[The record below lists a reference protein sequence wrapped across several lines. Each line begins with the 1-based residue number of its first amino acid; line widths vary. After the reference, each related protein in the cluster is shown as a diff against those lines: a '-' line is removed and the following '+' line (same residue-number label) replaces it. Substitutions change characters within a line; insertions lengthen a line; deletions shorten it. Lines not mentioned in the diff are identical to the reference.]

1 MKSSKLFYTLFYM
14 VCAAIVFPI
23 CTDIAHASPQN
34 TPAALSVKI
43 YSIEPTELFGVSRL
57 KQVPLI
63 SDMQIIDLSIVPQM
77 EAMFSAHVNDTINQQ
92 SIEKIKSLSVQL
104 PRLQLQK
111 LADAHTSLFDL
122 RMRYDVAI
130 DDLPI
135 VIFEQDKNFYLY
147 KGNDAYQGFLL
158 WQKSKK

>member
-1 MKSSKLFYTLFYM
+1 MKSSKVFYM

-63 SDMQIIDLSIVPQM
+63 SDVQIIDLSIVPQM
-77 EAMFSAHVNDTINQQ
+77 EAMFSAHADDMINQQ
-92 SIEKIKSLSVQL
+92 SIDKIKNLSAQL
-104 PRLQLQK
+104 PRQQLQK

-122 RMRYDVAI
+122 RMRYGVAI

-135 VIFEQDKNFYLY
+135 VIFGQDKNFYLY
-147 KGNDAYQGFLL
+147 KGNDAYRGFLL
-158 WQKSKK
+158 WQNSKK

>member
-1 MKSSKLFYTLFYM
+1 MKSSKVFYM
-14 VCAAIVFPI
+14 VCAAIVFTI
-23 CTDIAHASPQN
+23 CPDIARASPQN
-34 TPAALSVKI
+34 APATLSVKI
-43 YSIEPTELFGVSRL
+43 YSIEPTELLGVSRL

-77 EAMFSAHVNDTINQQ
+77 EAMFSAHVNDTINRQ
-92 SIEKIKSLSVQL
+92 SIDKIKNLSAQL

-135 VIFEQDKNFYLY
+135 VIFEQDKKVYLY

-158 WQKSKK
+158 WKKSKK